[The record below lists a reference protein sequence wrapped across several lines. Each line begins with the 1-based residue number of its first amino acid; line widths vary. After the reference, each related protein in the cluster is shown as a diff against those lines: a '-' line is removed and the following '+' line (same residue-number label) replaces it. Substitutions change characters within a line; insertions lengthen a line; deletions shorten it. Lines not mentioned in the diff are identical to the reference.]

1 MIKTKRFRR
10 TTTTVIVVTA
20 LVFGINACGNDDAS
34 APADETGRIELSPV
48 TEGEAVG
55 EKPDV
60 VIPDGP
66 PPTDLLIEDLRYGD
80 GPQISQ
86 GSFIT
91 AHYVGV
97 SWSTGEQFD
106 SSWDRGAPFQITV
119 GVSSVIEG
127 WTIGLQGMSVGGQRR
142 LTIPP
147 ELAYGSAGIDGVIAP
162 SETLVFVI
170 DLLAV
175 E

>member
-1 MIKTKRFRR
+1 MLKMKRFRR
-10 TTTTVIVVTA
+10 TATTIIAVTA
-20 LVFGINACGNDDAS
+20 LVFGINACGDDGVS
-34 APADETGRIELSPV
+34 APADETGRIDLSPV
-48 TEGEAVG
+48 AEGDTVG
-55 EKPDV
+55 EKPEV

-106 SSWDRGAPFQITV
+106 SSWDRGSPFQITV
-119 GVSSVIEG
+119 GVDPVIEG

-147 ELAYGSAGIDGVIAP
+147 DLGYGSTGIDGVIAP